1 MRFQPSDQ
9 YRKEGVLGYQT
20 MVLPILSGD
29 PDRARDVTGP
39 PRAIDTTIGQNAVRK
54 TKRLTL
60 PDLAIGGVKGI
71 GEGVPNT
78 MRLVTDNALGHIIP
92 ETGHWVAEEA
102 PMQVLAA
109 LQPFLAPYRKAAAG

>member
-1 MRFQPSDQ
+1 MP
-9 YRKEGVLGYQT
+9 T
-20 MVLPILSGD
+20 
-29 PDRARDVTGP
+29 P
-39 PRAIDTTIGQNAVRK
+39 PRAGFLLVIYMIVTKTGGGWRLRHNTE

-60 PDLAIGGVKGI
+60 PDLAIGAVKGI

-92 ETGHWVAEEA
+92 ETGHWIAEEA